1 MAAESNRYLG
11 KNNPASIH
19 WLATRFPPD
28 PFDFHECTSCHR
40 YWPDYEDY
48 LLAGLFFKSLSIL
61 SLFFEIY
68 RLQMQNATNDS
79 QNTMFK
85 LFAKS
90 AVRAKL
96 IAHITTIVIVF
107 INSNF
112 SSFPWAYSIHSV
124 TLLSRAYIKVKTTF
138 HRLTSN
144 WFIFKTIVVWP
155 LPTAF
160 YRLQVLP
167 TFR

>member
-1 MAAESNRYLG
+1 MGALHFIAIDR
-11 KNNPASIH
+11 I
-19 WLATRFPPD
+19 
-28 PFDFHECTSCHR
+28 
-40 YWPDYEDY
+40 EDY
-48 LLAGLFFKSLSIL
+48 LLAGLFFNSLNIF

-107 INSNF
+107 IN
-112 SSFPWAYSIHSV
+112 
-124 TLLSRAYIKVKTTF
+124 
-138 HRLTSN
+138 
-144 WFIFKTIVVWP
+144 
-155 LPTAF
+155 
-160 YRLQVLP
+160 
-167 TFR
+167 